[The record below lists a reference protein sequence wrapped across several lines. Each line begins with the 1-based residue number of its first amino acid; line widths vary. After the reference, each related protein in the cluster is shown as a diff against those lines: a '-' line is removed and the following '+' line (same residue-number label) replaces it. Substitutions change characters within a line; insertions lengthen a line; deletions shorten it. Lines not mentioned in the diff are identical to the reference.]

1 MSNPEDVAAV
11 RLALT
16 KLMAIADRLDTRNLE
31 TVQRVEAAAAA
42 LDQGANRLSDG
53 AEQFAERAI
62 QVIGGRTEQVITR
75 GSSQAMGQLSQQLE
89 QSAGSAQT
97 AARAMEEQ
105 SRGLTSARRTLV
117 WNGLLALVVGALLA
131 AGGSAWIA
139 QRSLQEIA
147 RADFGKDI
155 LQATQRGVITHCG
168 DSLCARIGK
177 KPRRYGAGG
186 EYVLLLQ

>member
-1 MSNPEDVAAV
+1 MSNSEDVAAV
-11 RLALT
+11 RQALT

-31 TVQRVEAAAAA
+31 TVQRIEAAAAA
-42 LDQGANRLSDG
+42 LGQGVIRLSDG
-53 AEQFAERAI
+53 GEQFVEHAM
-62 QVIGGRTEQVITR
+62 QVIGSRTEQVITH
-75 GSSQAMGQLSQQLE
+75 GSNQAMGQLSQQLE

-97 AARAMEEQ
+97 AARAMDEQ
-105 SRGLTSARRTLV
+105 SRRLTSARRTLV
-117 WNGLLALVVGALLA
+117 WNGLMALVVGALLA

-139 QRSLQEIA
+139 HRSMQEIA

-155 LQATQRGVITHCG
+155 LQATQHGVITHCG

-177 KPRRYGAGG
+177 KPRRYGAGA